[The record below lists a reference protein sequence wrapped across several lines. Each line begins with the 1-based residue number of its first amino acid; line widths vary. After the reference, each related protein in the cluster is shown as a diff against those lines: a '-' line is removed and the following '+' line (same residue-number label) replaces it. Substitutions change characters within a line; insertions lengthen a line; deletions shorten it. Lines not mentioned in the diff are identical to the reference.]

1 MDQPQDERPAAL
13 AGPDGPLAE
22 PAPLRSRTS
31 TIDIYIKLAQYPILA
46 DRIRERMREEIFS
59 RGIISPEKFE
69 EEVERLAIESQKREG
84 LYDPLVQEPEG
95 LWQKRKARI
104 RNIHTDFYF
113 GYNLPQDLFE
123 QIVQEVR
130 SQQAAPQE
138 LGELTFNPELAPWS
152 LLFRQGELY
161 ERRSPP
167 EREQMAHHLEEIKAV
182 LIKGMI
188 SDQLR
193 YVGVARKVFTISDL
207 RQIHDR
213 RIGTGKIGGKAAGMS
228 LAWKI
233 LQQRDPEFGP
243 DISQQVAIPD
253 SYFLGTDVV
262 YEFRRQN
269 NLDHVM
275 NQKYRPLDEIRQEYP
290 RIVEEHLQGNFP
302 STIVEQLREI
312 LHQVGKT
319 PVIVRS
325 SSLLEDNFGHS
336 FAGKYQ
342 SYFCPNQAG
351 EEENLRDLLN
361 AIKRIYASS
370 LNPDAILYR
379 RQHGLIDYDE
389 RMAILIQQVRGQRY
403 GRYFFPQVAGVGF
416 SRNPFRWNP
425 RIRQEDG
432 FLRLV
437 WGLGTRAVERSAD
450 DYPRMVALSHPTLRP
465 ENSAARIRRYSQRYI
480 DLIDLEENRF
490 RTLPI
495 HDVLDPDYPYL
506 RQIAMVYRGDF
517 LQDILSPASLD
528 PDDPLVIT
536 LDPLTRDRKFVRLL
550 RTALMRLEQAYQ
562 NPVDIEFTVE
572 IRPDYPQPDYRLY
585 ILQCRPL
592 SQREDARPVTI
603 PEELPEEDLLFH
615 TFGLIPHGTIEG
627 IRYIIYV
634 DPRRFRTIESYT
646 DRFELG
652 RAIGRLNKALE
663 GESFVLMGPGRWGTD
678 NPDLG
683 VRVGYADIYNTKALI
698 EVAVAD
704 GDDVPELSYGTH
716 FFQDLVEDGIYALP
730 VHLDNPQ
737 SYLNWEFFANA
748 PNALERLSPADAALQ
763 PYLKV
768 IDLAAIEP
776 GRRLTILMDGAKD
789 EAVAILEP
797 GDRNPDELKS
807 NDVLY

>member
-1 MDQPQDERPAAL
+1 MSPMDQMQDDRPAAL
-13 AGPDGPLAE
+13 SGPDGPLPE
-22 PAPLRSRTS
+22 PTPLRSRTS

-46 DRIRERMREEIFS
+46 DRIRERMREEVFT
-59 RGIISPEKFE
+59 RGIITPEKFE
-69 EEVERLAIESQKREG
+69 EEVERLATESQKREG
-84 LYDPLVQEPEG
+84 LYDPLAQEPEG

-123 QIVQEVR
+123 QMVQEVR
-130 SQQAAPQE
+130 GQQPAPQGP
-138 LGELTFNPELAPWS
+138 GELTFNPELAPWS
-152 LLFRQGELY
+152 LLFRQGEMY

-167 EREQMAHHLEEIKAV
+167 EREQMGHHLEEIKVV

-193 YVGVARKVFTISDL
+193 YVGVARKVFTIADL
-207 RQIHDR
+207 RRIHDR

-233 LQQRDPEFGP
+233 LQQRDPEFGA

-262 YEFRRQN
+262 YEFRRRN

-290 RIVEEHLQGNFP
+290 RIVEEHLRGNFP
-302 STIVEQLREI
+302 SAIVEQLREL
-312 LHQVGKT
+312 LHQVGNS

-351 EEENLRDLLN
+351 EEENLRNLLD

-389 RMAILIQQVRGQRY
+389 RMAILIQRVRGQRY
-403 GRYFFPQVAGVGF
+403 GRYFFPTVSGVGF
-416 SRNPFRWNP
+416 SRNPFRWNS

-465 ENSAARIRRYSQRYI
+465 EASAARIRRYSQRYV
-480 DLIDLEENRF
+480 DLIDLQENRF
-490 RTLPI
+490 GTLPI
-495 HDVLDPDYPYL
+495 HDVLDPDYPFL
-506 RQIAMVYRGDF
+506 RQIAMVYRGDY
-517 LQDILSPASLD
+517 LQEILSPATLAQD
-528 PDDPLVIT
+528 EPLVIT
-536 LDPLTRDRKFVRLL
+536 LDPLTRDSKFVRLL
-550 RTALMRLEQAYQ
+550 RTALMRLERAYQ

-572 IRPDYPQPDYRLY
+572 ILPDYPQPDYRLH

-592 SQREDARPVTI
+592 SQREDGRPVTI
-603 PEELPEEDLLFH
+603 PEELPEADLLFH
-615 TFGLIPHGTIEG
+615 TFGLIPHGAIEG

-634 DPRRFRTIESYT
+634 DPRRFRSIESYAE
-646 DRFELG
+646 RFELG

-663 GESFVLMGPGRWGTD
+663 GDSFVLMGPGRWGTD

-704 GDDVPELSYGTH
+704 GDAVPELSYGTH

-730 VHLDNPQ
+730 VHLDHPQ
-737 SYLNWEFFANA
+737 SYLNWEFFANT
-748 PNALERLSPADAALQ
+748 PNALAALSPADAGLQ
-763 PYLKV
+763 AHLKV
-768 IDLAAIEP
+768 IDLAAIGP
-776 GRRLTILMDGAKD
+776 GRRLTILMDGSKD
-789 EAVAILEP
+789 EAAAILES
-797 GDRNPDELKS
+797 GDGQPEAAQE
-807 NDVLY
+807 V